1 MPRLAEVG
9 VGLDGLAVHGDGI
22 AALAAQPQID
32 AALVQL
38 RGLGMFR
45 VLRHKPWLRKRAA
58 TRKVFR
64 RGIDLG
70 QALPDAAAR
79 MKEMT
84 LREGDTAPG
93 FTAPVNGGDGVSLSQ
108 FHGRP
113 VVLYFYPKDNTPGC
127 NKEACGFRD
136 AHDEITAMG
145 AVVLGV
151 SADSVARHDKF
162 IDKFGLPFTLVADE
176 DKSICEAYGV
186 WGNKSF
192 MGRTFLGIKRMTF
205 LIDAD
210 GVIRKIWPKVKV
222 AEHAAEVL
230 DALDEI

>member
-1 MPRLAEVG
+1 
-9 VGLDGLAVHGDGI
+9 
-22 AALAAQPQID
+22 
-32 AALVQL
+32 
-38 RGLGMFR
+38 
-45 VLRHKPWLRKRAA
+45 
-58 TRKVFR
+58 
-64 RGIDLG
+64 
-70 QALPDAAAR
+70 

-162 IDKFGLPFTLVADE
+162 IDKLGLPFTLVADE

-186 WGNKSF
+186 WRNKSF